1 MQDLFSIL
9 ESLNAGEEVVLT
21 LPGKG
26 KDFSITKSA
35 AKTAASESLPTGF
48 ALEQNYPNPFSQIPR
63 FAGNPE
69 TEIRFAL
76 PEAGQVTV
84 KIFNTTGQEIRTLAN
99 APFQAGYQTLRW
111 DGRDQSGNAVA
122 AGIYL
127 YQIIATGAN
136 GEVKFSA
143 TKRMAFVK

>member
-1 MQDLFSIL
+1 MHPHWQSTFGG
-9 ESLNAGEEVVLT
+9 LNGGGSFLLGSVLPVVVGL
-21 LPGKG
+21 
-26 KDFSITKSA
+26 
-35 AKTAASESLPTGF
+35 
-48 ALEQNYPNPFSQIPR
+48 PNPFWSAATSR

-122 AGIYL
+122 AGVYL
-127 YQIIATGAN
+127 YQIIATGEN
-136 GEVKFSA
+136 GAVKFSD